1 MCAAAAAAAVN
12 EAAAVAVCDI
22 NRVKPGE
29 QTEDCPSSFSSSPA
43 LSNFG
48 NLVIHQRWLSQK
60 APETHP
66 RLYVSPPDT
75 GLVAR
80 LKGYNRVSCDS
91 ACTKVTVTRCCA
103 CVARSW

>member
-1 MCAAAAAAAVN
+1 MCACAPHELAAATACMCAAAAVN

-22 NRVKPGE
+22 NRVKAGE
-29 QTEDCPSSFSSSPA
+29 QTEDCPSSSPA

-66 RLYVSPPDT
+66 RLYV
-75 GLVAR
+75 
-80 LKGYNRVSCDS
+80 
-91 ACTKVTVTRCCA
+91 
-103 CVARSW
+103 

>member
-1 MCAAAAAAAVN
+1 MCAAAAAAVN

-22 NRVKPGE
+22 NRVKAGE
-29 QTEDCPSSFSSSPA
+29 QTEDCPWSPA

-48 NLVIHQRWLSQK
+48 NLVIHQRC
-60 APETHP
+60 
-66 RLYVSPPDT
+66 PPDT